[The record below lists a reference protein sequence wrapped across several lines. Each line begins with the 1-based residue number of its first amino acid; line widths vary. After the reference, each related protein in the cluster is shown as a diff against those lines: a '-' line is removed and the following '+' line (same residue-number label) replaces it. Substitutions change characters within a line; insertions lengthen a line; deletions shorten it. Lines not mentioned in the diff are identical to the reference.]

1 MVFFF
6 QLLLLKLSSIF
17 FYKIVHSKSPCW
29 WTHFTQTVD
38 LKSSATLS
46 LKVEYRRGR
55 PYTTIR
61 RMGRLLHTHPP
72 GDNAS
77 ASFLFSSI
85 SFLYLARLAGSKRS
99 SAFSPF
105 LFFSF
110 FAFFA
115 AFSFAL
121 TAFLRSLL
129 GSEYPKTWDKGLL
142 YEYIGRLYIGTSAW

>member
-1 MVFFF
+1 M
-6 QLLLLKLSSIF
+6 
-17 FYKIVHSKSPCW
+17 
-29 WTHFTQTVD
+29 
-38 LKSSATLS
+38 
-46 LKVEYRRGR
+46 
-55 PYTTIR
+55 
-61 RMGRLLHTHPP
+61 
-72 GDNAS
+72 
-77 ASFLFSSI
+77 
-85 SFLYLARLAGSKRS
+85 YLARLAGSKRS